1 MIFLWG
7 LAACLVARPAAAQ
20 TYMAHPRIISLK
32 TLTVFYHVTGPLST
46 LPMTRRDLPPGAVDL
61 GEVGGRSCQ
70 REVNIP
76 TSASLQATT
85 ITAAEGNGSYGK
97 ILAKIRKKHPD
108 LAGIYD
114 VKTDIHNFSVFFG
127 VYTSACTQILARGY
141 ALPGSAPK
149 PGAPASPAPAA
160 KK

>member
-7 LAACLVARPAAAQ
+7 LVVCLTARPAAAQ
-20 TYMAHPRIISLK
+20 TYTAHPHIISLK

-46 LPMTRRDLPPGAVDL
+46 LPMTRRDLPPDAVDL
-61 GEVGGRSCQ
+61 GEVRGRSCQ

-85 ITAAEGNGSYGK
+85 ITAAEGNGSYQK
-97 ILAKIRKKHPD
+97 IIEQIRKKHPN

-127 VYTSACTQILARGY
+127 VYSSECTQILARGY
-141 ALPGSAPK
+141 ALLGAAPT
-149 PGAPASPAPAA
+149 A